1 MTAGEEGEGKMGQ
14 MGILMSIRPEW
25 CKKIVTGEK
34 TIEVRKTKPE
44 QIRLPFHVY
53 VYATFGGENWFR
65 FGEHMSG
72 RVIGRFICDDI
83 KYYSIQYPSWNTETD
98 PELIEKSCVN
108 YTKLHKYAEPQGCVY
123 GWHIKD
129 FELYDQPLPVGFFL
143 DSKGMNFRRAP
154 QSWAYAIKC

>member
-83 KYYSIQYPSWNTETD
+83 KYYSIPYPEWNTETD

-129 FELYDQPLPVGFFL
+129 FELYGQPLPVGFFV
-143 DSKGMNFRRAP
+143 DSKGMNFQRAP
-154 QSWAYAIKC
+154 QSWGYAVKC